1 MAHGKELNY
10 WPGFVDALSNVV
22 LTLVFVLVV
31 FVFALVMASN
41 KVGQKVLELAEI
53 AKERESQRVVAESEM
68 LDLRQELR
76 EALAALQESRN
87 ENERLRKLI
96 EELKRQQVPGSEE
109 LNALK
114 EKVQIQVEAKP
125 AAKSAQEDTDL
136 EGGSGVIVIT
146 FPRGIFEISD
156 KAKAELTK
164 ALAGQ
169 KAQMAGLNAQ
179 VRSVMGAETFS
190 EARRLAYYR
199 GLTVRNTLIDQGLG
213 TGKTI
218 NIMIEQDKEVGDGRV
233 EIRFRRR

>member
-1 MAHGKELNY
+1 MGHGKELNY

-53 AKERESQRVVAESEM
+53 AKDRETQRVVAESEM

-76 EALAALQESRN
+76 DALTALQETKT
-87 ENERLRKLI
+87 ENEKLKKQV
-96 EELKRQQVPGSEE
+96 EDLKRNHVPGSEE

-114 EKVQIQVEAKP
+114 EKVQIKVDATPRDNKDPDSPDVERNTGA
-125 AAKSAQEDTDL
+125 
-136 EGGSGVIVIT
+136 IVVT
-146 FPRGIFEISD
+146 FPRGVFELND
-156 KAKAELTK
+156 KAKADLEK
-164 ALAGQ
+164 ALAAQ
-169 KAQMAGLNAQ
+169 KSTLAGMNAQ
-179 VRSVMGAETFS
+179 VKTIMGAETFS

-199 GLTVRNTLIDQGLG
+199 GMTVRNSLIDQGLG

-218 NIMIEQDKEVGDGRV
+218 SITIEQDKEVGDGRV
-233 EIRFRRR
+233 EIRFHRR

>member
-1 MAHGKELNY
+1 MGHGKELNY

-53 AKERESQRVVAESEM
+53 AKDREAQRVVAESEM

-76 EALAALQESRN
+76 DALAALQEARN
-87 ENERLRKLI
+87 ENERLKKQI
-96 EELKRQQVPGSEE
+96 EELKRNHVPGSEE

-114 EKVQIQVEAKP
+114 EKIQIQVDAKAP
-125 AAKSAQEDTDL
+125 VNDNKEDADL
-136 EGGSGVIVIT
+136 ERGSGAIIIT
-146 FPRGIFEISD
+146 FPRGVFELTD
-156 KAKAELTK
+156 KAKAELEKTLT
-164 ALAGQ
+164 AQ
-169 KAQMAGLNAQ
+169 KGQMAGLNAH
-179 VRSVMGAETFS
+179 VKSVMGAETFS

-199 GLTVRNTLIDQGLG
+199 GLTVRNSLIDQGLG

-218 NIMIEQDKEVGDGRV
+218 NITIEQDKEVGDGRV